1 MKSKFV
7 LTLAVAA
14 VLAGSSIAIATAQG
28 HGAARHGKD
37 GSAQAE
43 TGRAHFQRGL
53 FGTRGGGGG
62 GGEGLGAR
70 LERRRE
76 FMARRIGERL
86 GITEAQREQFRTE
99 AQSVAPVTEQ
109 VRGEARA
116 IFERA
121 RAEVQ
126 SGGDRAAVRVQ
137 ARGELKALFQRSFPQ
152 LQPAARAVIEQL
164 TPEQRAKLEAAAAAR
179 GKTLDQ
185 SRLERGAALI
195 LMRRARPETQRS
207 QH

>member
-1 MKSKFV
+1 MKNKFA
-7 LTLAVAA
+7 LTLAGLA
-14 VLAGSSIAIATAQG
+14 VLAGSSIAIAADQG
-28 HGAARHGKD
+28 HGAAGRRGHD

-43 TGRAHFQRGL
+43 PGRAHFQRGL
-53 FGTRGGGGG
+53 LGTRGGGD
-62 GGEGLGAR
+62 GLGAR

-76 FMARRIGERL
+76 AIARRIGQRL
-86 GITEAQREQFRTE
+86 DITDAQREQFR
-99 AQSVAPVTEQ
+99 AQARSVAPVTEQ

-121 RAEVQ
+121 RAAVQ
-126 SGGDRAAVRVQ
+126 SGGDRAAVREQ
-137 ARGELKALFQRSFPQ
+137 ARGEMKALFQRSFPQ
-152 LQPAARAVIEQL
+152 LQPAARAMVEQL

>member
-1 MKSKFV
+1 MKSKFA
-7 LTLAVAA
+7 LTLAGLAI
-14 VLAGSSIAIATAQG
+14 LAGSSIAIAAAQG
-28 HGAARHGKD
+28 HGAAGRRGHD

-43 TGRAHFQRGL
+43 PGRAHSQRGR
-53 FGTRGGGGG
+53 FGARGGD
-62 GGEGLGAR
+62 GEGIGAR
-70 LERRRE
+70 FERRR
-76 FMARRIGERL
+76 AAIAHRLGQRL
-86 GITEAQREQFRTE
+86 GITETQREQFRAQ

-121 RAEVQ
+121 RAAVQ
-126 SGGDRAAVRVQ
+126 SGGDRAAVREQ
-137 ARGELKALFQRSFPQ
+137 ARGEMKALFQRSFPQ
-152 LQPAARAVIEQL
+152 LQPAARAMIEQL